1 MLKPD
6 IRLEVLVLPYTV
18 WRSIWPDISG
28 FPPSKAEAQ
37 KQENDDPN
45 SHSAMTTSHFHSRE
59 WCMGM
64 VLGKIGEAM
73 QRWSKCGFFFGR
85 SLPDQVEED
94 LLGRHE
100 GLLDGVWRSGQRQSL
115 EYVLL

>member
-1 MLKPD
+1 
-6 IRLEVLVLPYTV
+6 
-18 WRSIWPDISG
+18 
-28 FPPSKAEAQ
+28 
-37 KQENDDPN
+37 
-45 SHSAMTTSHFHSRE
+45 
-59 WCMGM
+59 MGM

-100 GLLDGVWRSGQRQSL
+100 GLLDGV
-115 EYVLL
+115 